1 MSADVQ
7 GMTHC
12 ELVYEGAY
20 SIMALRNAG
29 EPLNEMLRAFKS
41 GDMRAVT
48 IKAYDLRQ
56 GLWTPQ
62 EFANDQMVACEKR
75 R

>member
-1 MSADVQ
+1 MQA
-7 GMTHC
+7 MTNC

-20 SIMALRNAG
+20 AVMALRNAG
-29 EPLNEMLRAFKS
+29 EPLNKMLRAFKS

-48 IKAYDLRQ
+48 LRAYDLRQ

-62 EFANDQMVACEKR
+62 EFANDEMLACEKGR
-75 R
+75 